1 MCEQREKR
9 LDEDDLIT
17 EFQKT
22 IEVVKKEKETAAK
35 KQKVVE
41 QGLAAIQQEIT
52 EFQREKQV
60 REGTVGGRRGGGR
73 GGGLQ
78 GDTRGHRGRCVRGGG
93 GGRRGAF
100 RGVHSRRSW
109 SSRGRSRCVGGC
121 GWERSRSVRGGAQQ
135 EITELQREKQVR
147 EWGGRG

>member
-60 REGTVGGRRGGGR
+60 RDTIEPCCGTWSGG
-73 GGGLQ
+73 
-78 GDTRGHRGRCVRGGG
+78 
-93 GGRRGAF
+93 
-100 RGVHSRRSW
+100 
-109 SSRGRSRCVGGC
+109 SSPGIEPSEPFKHYTLFMRC
-121 GWERSRSVRGGAQQ
+121 GWLGPAA
-135 EITELQREKQVR
+135 L
-147 EWGGRG
+147 

>member
-1 MCEQREKR
+1 MTLCLPPPPRAFPHPQNLYERVCEQREKR

-60 REGTVGGRRGGGR
+60 R
-73 GGGLQ
+73 GGLW
-78 GDTRGHRGRCVRGGG
+78 G
-93 GGRRGAF
+93 
-100 RGVHSRRSW
+100 
-109 SSRGRSRCVGGC
+109 
-121 GWERSRSVRGGAQQ
+121 E
-135 EITELQREKQVR
+135 EK
-147 EWGGRG
+147 